1 MGFPKTR
8 VDHPLDGLG
17 FLTSEV
23 EKRNILGAQFCST
36 MFPNRAPQGHIAV
49 SCYIGGA
56 RAPDLARLTAP
67 DPIGLAALEF
77 RDLIG
82 AKGAP
87 TVARVR
93 HWPLGL
99 PQYGAGHQR
108 LTGVLRT
115 THDRQPGLYLT
126 GNYFAGPSVAACLTV
141 AQETPPAVDDYLE
154 AARLEESERVREF
167 A

>member
-1 MGFPKTR
+1 MTR
-8 VDHPLDGLG
+8 P
-17 FLTSEV
+17 
-23 EKRNILGAQFCST
+23 
-36 MFPNRAPQGHIAV
+36 
-49 SCYIGGA
+49 IGGA
-56 RAPDLARLTAP
+56 RAPELARLTAP
-67 DPIGLAALEF
+67 DLIGLAAVEF

-115 THDRQPGLYLT
+115 TYDRQPGLFLA

-154 AARLEESERVREF
+154 AARSGESERVREF